1 LDANGSSACLRY
13 LSIFCAPSWKSM
25 LVGFM
30 LTDMDL
36 MSKTSFFQSG
46 DAGISVIPRMS
57 KDVAKSFLLL
67 V

>member
-1 LDANGSSACLRY
+1 
-13 LSIFCAPSWKSM
+13 M